1 MLSLIFHEVCV
12 FALVLCHRQRL
23 EAIKYTESRYN
34 HNMSI
39 EDQVAKK
46 KSAIR
51 PALLWF
57 GAIVIV
63 MGNVAIEGDY
73 ANGYIA
79 SVAGI
84 AAALIGCYLWTRE
97 KNRAWEFALWGLL
110 APIGY
115 LGIMFLKDKT
125 TQQS

>member
-1 MLSLIFHEVCV
+1 
-12 FALVLCHRQRL
+12 
-23 EAIKYTESRYN
+23 
-34 HNMSI
+34 MSI

-63 MGNVAIEGDY
+63 MGNVAMEGDY